1 MLVPLA
7 VAADGALAGG
17 ATVQYGSPIAPG
29 HGIGIGAVAA
39 EATWVHAFVA
49 AIFAFLFGPCIGIA
63 VGYYGGH
70 FDCGGQDAREPV
82 S

>member
-1 MLVPLA
+1 
-7 VAADGALAGG
+7 
-17 ATVQYGSPIAPG
+17 
-29 HGIGIGAVAA
+29 
-39 EATWVHAFVA
+39 VHAFVA

-63 VGYYGGH
+63 VGYYWGH